1 VDKCDARLDERRTM
15 LGFEQE
21 AWLADSLA
29 RSNARWNVVAQQT
42 LMAQVD
48 RKPGP
53 ERRYWTDGWDGYP
66 AARKRLLSEIARRHV
81 ANPLVIGGDV
91 HAYWVCD
98 LVTDFDDPR
107 SPIVATEVCGTSIS
121 SQGWPQER
129 IDQWRAESPHTKYA
143 RSDRRGYVT
152 VELGQDAARVRLR
165 AVDSEK
171 DPSSD
176 IRTIARFVI
185 ADGKPGAEPA

>member
-1 VDKCDARLDERRTM
+1 M

-29 RSNARWNVVAQQT
+29 RSGARWNVLAQQT

-48 RKPGP
+48 RQPGP
-53 ERRYWTDGWDGYP
+53 GRRYWTDGWDGYP
-66 AARKRLLSEIARRHV
+66 AARKRLLTEIARRQI

-107 SPIVATEVCGTSIS
+107 APVVATEVCGTSIS

-129 IDQWRAESPHTKYA
+129 VDAWRAESAHAKYA
-143 RSDRRGYVT
+143 RSDKRGYVT
-152 VELGQDAARVRLR
+152 VELGEREARVRLR
-165 AVDSEK
+165 AIDSEK
-171 DPSSD
+171 DPNSG
-176 IRTIARFVI
+176 IATIATFAV
-185 ADGKPGAEPA
+185 ADGKAGAKPG

>member
-1 VDKCDARLDERRTM
+1 M

-21 AWLADSLA
+21 AWLAASLA
-29 RSNARWNVVAQQT
+29 DSRARWNVLAQQT

-48 RKPGP
+48 RQPGP

-66 AARKRLLSEIARRHV
+66 AARKRLLAEIASRKV

-107 SPIVATEVCGTSIS
+107 SPVVATEVCGTSIS

-129 IDQWRAESPHTKYA
+129 IDRWRAESAHARYA
-143 RSDRRGYVT
+143 RSDKRGYAT
-152 VELGQDAARVRLR
+152 VELNDREARVRLR
-165 AVDSEK
+165 AIDSEK
-171 DPSSD
+171 DAHSG
-176 IRTIARFVI
+176 IATIASFVI
-185 ADGKPGAEPA
+185 ENGKAGAKPG